1 MNFETRLL
9 NEVDAHDCHHKG
21 VPSDQGYL
29 NYLFYTGNLPA
40 ETFVETRGDG
50 VVNTVGSL
58 DGSRPRHA
66 GYLPPTHVN
75 IGEYWKIRDA
85 AGYVLGTTRRAV
97 GGRPNGMHLG
107 ISPSICRSSVGRDLD
122 VHSGVYSSSRAAG
135 WGMRS
140 IGRQPPPAAFSAKG
154 TRARRGSR
162 TRVPD

>member
-1 MNFETRLL
+1 MGAQPAIVNFETRLL

-58 DGSRPRHA
+58 DGSRPRNA

-75 IGEYWKIRDA
+75 IGEYWKIRA
-85 AGYVLGTTRRAV
+85 PP
-97 GGRPNGMHLG
+97 RP
-107 ISPSICRSSVGRDLD
+107 
-122 VHSGVYSSSRAAG
+122 
-135 WGMRS
+135 
-140 IGRQPPPAAFSAKG
+140 
-154 TRARRGSR
+154 
-162 TRVPD
+162 

>member
-1 MNFETRLL
+1 MRNCWGRAEWDRLRNQSVLCSGSYMGAQPAIVNFETRLL
-9 NEVDAHDCHHKG
+9 NEVDANDCHHKG

-85 AGYVLGTTRRAV
+85 AGYVLEDDMTTRSAAV
-97 GGRPNGMHLG
+97 HQWDRFG
-107 ISPSICRSSVGRDLD
+107 IEFNPFVSQLGRD
-122 VHSGVYSSSRAAG
+122 V
-135 WGMRS
+135 
-140 IGRQPPPAAFSAKG
+140 
-154 TRARRGSR
+154 R
-162 TRVPD
+162 TR

>member
-1 MNFETRLL
+1 MLCSGSYMGAQPAIVNFETRLL

-58 DGSRPRHA
+58 DGLRPRHA

-75 IGEYWKIRDA
+75 IGEYWKIRA
-85 AGYVLGTTRRAV
+85 PP
-97 GGRPNGMHLG
+97 RP
-107 ISPSICRSSVGRDLD
+107 
-122 VHSGVYSSSRAAG
+122 
-135 WGMRS
+135 
-140 IGRQPPPAAFSAKG
+140 
-154 TRARRGSR
+154 
-162 TRVPD
+162 